1 MIKDFEYL
9 SPKTLEEALTL
20 LAKYKEK
27 AKVIAGGQSLLVVM
41 KQGLIE
47 TDYLV
52 DIKGLAELDYIKYDK
67 SEGLKIGALT
77 IHRDLEKSPL
87 INKYYK
93 VISEMEDNLAV
104 VQTRNWGTI
113 GGNLSHA
120 DPAGDP
126 AIVFTALRAKLKL
139 SSSKKDRIIDVESF
153 SKDYLEPNLEH
164 DELLT
169 EIIIPPIA
177 PNTGIAHQKLMVQK
191 GDMGIVGTAA
201 SITLNPGNQ
210 TCKGAIIILSN
221 CGSIPIR
228 VKKAEKYL
236 VGKTINEKTLA
247 EAGDIASEEVDPP
260 SDVHGTSAYRKEMVK
275 VFVRR
280 AVKLAAERAV

>member
-27 AKVIAGGQSLLVVM
+27 AKIIAGGQSLLVVM

-52 DIKGLAELDYIKYDK
+52 DIKGLTELDYIKYDK

-77 IHRDLEKSPL
+77 VHRDLEKSPL
-87 INKYYK
+87 VKKHFN

-139 SSSKKDRIIDVESF
+139 SSSKKDRVIDVESF

-169 EIIIPPIA
+169 EIIVPPIA

-201 SITLNPGNQ
+201 SITLNPANK
-210 TCKGAIIILSN
+210 TCKSAVIALSN
-221 CGSIPIR
+221 CGSTPVR

-236 VGKTINEKTLA
+236 IGKPINEKTLA

-260 SDVHGTSAYRKEMVK
+260 NDVHGTSAYRKEMVK

-280 AVKLAAERAV
+280 AVKLAAERAI